1 MDCAI
6 RDLPKAIIFELFDN
20 PNADTT
26 DVVRN
31 AHFAQC
37 RYVSGLVDEAFAVE
51 SCLFLHFSFSFY
63 EVQHHFCE
71 WRRRSSERRRRLKI

>member
-1 MDCAI
+1 M
-6 RDLPKAIIFELFDN
+6 DLPKAIIFELFDN

-51 SCLFLHFSFSFY
+51 SCLF
-63 EVQHHFCE
+63 
-71 WRRRSSERRRRLKI
+71 RLVFMRLNIIFANGGAVHLNGGPV

>member
-6 RDLPKAIIFELFDN
+6 RDLPKAILFELFDN

-31 AHFAQC
+31 AQFAQC

-63 EVQHHFCE
+63 EAQHHFCE
-71 WRRRSSERRRRLKI
+71 WRRRSFERRRRLKI

>member
-37 RYVSGLVDEAFAVE
+37 CYVSGLVDEA
-51 SCLFLHFSFSFY
+51 L
-63 EVQHHFCE
+63 
-71 WRRRSSERRRRLKI
+71 RLKVIFFLIFRLVFMRLNIIFANGGAVHLNGGAV